1 MGNAS
6 STPGVDPADAEVR
19 RSRRSMESTRA
30 CRTVVPPPRH
40 TATLP
45 RRPIRAPLTRV
56 SPPSDPQKSSSPG
69 HQLSF
74 DIAYEV
80 VKHAD
85 VQDAARAA
93 CACKSL
99 YALRDADQLWWR
111 PSCEALGARA
121 RLYVPRTEAGGPI
134 HGGTWKE
141 HFFHLWAA
149 RDRWGEPA
157 PSEREWVRDRFRRL
171 LEDGDAVGLVGAVED
186 DSDDAPTDA
195 GAGTSATTAPPAAPV
210 GGVQVERG
218 SVKVIVRM
226 RPRGA
231 GGAARADGEAR
242 GRGAV
247 VLPLHQRLRIIK
259 AQRGEG
265 CTTSDAMRTLMRDSG
280 RGAEAS
286 RSPWADAEVSD
297 SDGGSVA
304 VHEAMREA
312 GGTALAPSRDTPR
325 ALKDVTNDEKESDG
339 SRRDQTKGSA
349 NADRLD
355 PTAGFEFACGVLSVD
370 ERERRVLAVAPG
382 VGLREFAFDA
392 VFGETAT
399 QAAVY
404 ERSAQPLVADFV
416 NGFNG
421 AMLVYGQTGSGKTH
435 TMFGPSSPCS
445 SFDGGPETE
454 TLGIVPRAC
463 EEILSAVRRRATKA
477 GGGVGWALQAS
488 YVEVFGQDVFDLLA
502 GGARV
507 GQSRVASRRYVADGD
522 TSVDVRTA
530 EDIARILKTGDAQKR
545 RAATAMNDRSS
556 RAHAV
561 FSLTL
566 TQTVETLETPGESP
580 GESRQMRS
588 RLCLVDLGG
597 SEKLSKSRANEGA
610 RGAGTVPWAE
620 YYASRARVT
629 EATNI
634 NVGLLALKRCVDALH
649 EAQRR
654 RREGIEPPPHVP
666 YSDSKLTE
674 LLSDALGGDG
684 KTAVLVAC
692 APEHEH
698 AVETAQSLRFGER
711 CASVETRAR
720 VGRDALAGMLAL
732 LDAKIGDCE
741 ARIEL
746 VERWVTTTTT
756 RRDEIDGTDERVVV
770 SKLAGAEGLR
780 VELEAML
787 AERAFLTNRIA
798 DAAGTET
805 RRAAPRGDARVPS
818 PKPERATARDAADE
832 L

>member
-1 MGNAS
+1 M
-6 STPGVDPADAEVR
+6 
-19 RSRRSMESTRA
+19 
-30 CRTVVPPPRH
+30 
-40 TATLP
+40 
-45 RRPIRAPLTRV
+45 
-56 SPPSDPQKSSSPG
+56 
-69 HQLSF
+69 
-74 DIAYEV
+74 
-80 VKHAD
+80 KHAD

-111 PSCEALGARA
+111 ASCEALGSQA
-121 RLYVPRTEAGGPI
+121 RLYVPRTASGGPI

-149 RDRWGEPA
+149 RDRWAEPA
-157 PSEREWVRDRFRRL
+157 PTEAEWVRDRFRRL
-171 LEDGDAVGLVGAVED
+171 LENGDGVAGVGTAENVSGSPL
-186 DSDDAPTDA
+186 DA
-195 GAGTSATTAPPAAPV
+195 GAAAPPGAPPVWV
-210 GGVQVERG
+210 GGAQIERG
-218 SVKVIVRM
+218 SVKVSVRM

-231 GGAARADGEAR
+231 GAARPEGEAR
-242 GRGAV
+242 RRGMV

-265 CTTSDAMRTLMRDSG
+265 CTTSDAMLTLMQDSG

-286 RSPWADAEVSD
+286 RSPWADAEL
-297 SDGGSVA
+297 SDGCVA
-304 VHEAMREA
+304 DEADREPA
-312 GGTALAPSRDTPR
+312 GVPTLSRDLLR
-325 ALKDVTNDEKESDG
+325 ALKDVTNDETEPSNVL
-339 SRRDQTKGSA
+339 RRTK
-349 NADRLD
+349 NATRLD
-355 PTAGFEFACGVLSVD
+355 PATNFDFACGVLSVD

-399 QAAVY
+399 QAEVY
-404 ERSAQPLVADFV
+404 EKSARPLVADFV

-421 AMLVYGQTGSGKTH
+421 AILVYGQTGSGKTH
-435 TMFGPSSPCS
+435 TMFGGNGSSGS
-445 SFDGGPETE
+445 PEH
-454 TLGIVPRAC
+454 LGIVPRAC
-463 EEILSAVRRRATKA
+463 EEVLNATRSRSAKA
-477 GGGVGWALQAS
+477 GGGIRWTLAAS
-488 YVEVFGQDVFDLLA
+488 YVEVYGQDVFDLLA

-522 TSVDVRTA
+522 ASVDVRTA
-530 EDIARILKTGDAQKR
+530 EDIARVLETGDAQKR

-566 TQTVETLETPGESP
+566 TQTMDGDGVVSP
-580 GESRQMRS
+580 RQNSSRQLRS

-597 SEKLSKSRANEGA
+597 SEKLTKSRANEGA
-610 RGAGTVPWAE
+610 RGAGTVPWSE
-620 YYASRARVT
+620 YYASRARLT

-654 RREGIEPPPHVP
+654 RKEGIEPPPHVP

-720 VGRDALAGMLAL
+720 VGRDALAGALAL
-732 LDAKIGDCE
+732 LNEKIEDCE
-741 ARIEL
+741 SRIKRS
-746 VERWVTTTTT
+746 ERWVTTTTT
-756 RRDEIDGTDERVVV
+756 RRDEMDGADERVVV
-770 SKLAGAEGLR
+770 SKLEGAEGLR
-780 VELEAML
+780 LELEAML
-787 AERAFLTNRIA
+787 AERAFLANRIA
-798 DAAGTET
+798 DATG
-805 RRAAPRGDARVPS
+805 V
-818 PKPERATARDAADE
+818 
-832 L
+832 

>member
-1 MGNAS
+1 MGNAT

-19 RSRRSMESTRA
+19 RSRRSTESTRA
-30 CRTVVPPPRH
+30 RRTWSPRLGTARRCPPVRSDE
-40 TATLP
+40 
-45 RRPIRAPLTRV
+45 LTRAF
-56 SPPSDPQKSSSPG
+56 PPSDPQKTPSPG

-111 PSCEALGARA
+111 PSCEALGAQA
-121 RLYVPRTEAGGPI
+121 RLYVPRAASGGPI

-149 RDRWGEPA
+149 RDRWAEPA
-157 PSEREWVRDRFRRL
+157 PSEAEFVRERFRRL
-171 LEDGDAVGLVGAVED
+171 LEDGDGVGLVGAYD
-186 DSDDAPTDA
+186 DGSD
-195 GAGTSATTAPPAAPV
+195 SAPPDASAADTSFPSAPGPAPGPARV
-210 GGVQVERG
+210 GGVQVEHG
-218 SVKVIVRM
+218 SVKVSVRM

-231 GGAARADGEAR
+231 GAARADGEAR
-242 GRGAV
+242 RGAV

-259 AQRGEG
+259 AQKGEG

-280 RGAEAS
+280 REIEAS
-286 RSPWADAEVSD
+286 RSPWADAEVVSD
-297 SDGGSVA
+297 GSDGGSA
-304 VHEAMREA
+304 EAEREA
-312 GGTALAPSRDTPR
+312 GVTRTQSQNSAPR
-325 ALKDVTNDEKESDG
+325 ALKDVTNDENERNDK
-339 SRRDQTKGSA
+339 RHRQTKEDSA
-349 NADRLD
+349 PPSRPD
-355 PTAGFEFACGVLSVD
+355 PAAGFEFACGVISVD
-370 ERERRVLAVAPG
+370 EREGRVLAVAPG

-392 VFGETAT
+392 VFGESAT
-399 QAAVY
+399 QAEVY
-404 ERSAQPLVADFV
+404 EKSARPLVADFV

-435 TMFGPSSPCS
+435 TMFGTDADDTLGSA
-445 SFDGGPETE
+445 ETA
-454 TLGIVPRAC
+454 GIVPRAC
-463 EEILSAVRRRATKA
+463 EEILNAVRRRSTDA
-477 GGGVGWALQAS
+477 GGGIVWSLKAS
-488 YVEVFGQDVFDLLA
+488 YVEVYGQDVFDLLK

-522 TSVDVRTA
+522 ASVDVRTA
-530 EDIARILKTGDAQKR
+530 EDIARVLRTGDAQKR

-566 TQTVETLETPGESP
+566 VQTMDREKVENGDGARETSEMSI
-580 GESRQMRS
+580 SARQLRS

-597 SEKLSKSRANEGA
+597 SEKLTKSRANEGA

-620 YYASRARVT
+620 YYASRARLT

-654 RREGIEPPPHVP
+654 RREGIWPPPHVP

-684 KTAVLVAC
+684 KTAVVVAC

-698 AVETAQSLRFGER
+698 AVETAQSLRFGET

-720 VGRDALAGMLAL
+720 VGRDALAGALAL
-732 LDAKIGDCE
+732 LNEKIEDCE
-741 ARIEL
+741 TRIKL
-746 VERWVTTTTT
+746 SERWVTTTTT
-756 RRDEIDGTDERVVV
+756 RRDEIDGTEERVVV

-787 AERAFLTNRIA
+787 AERAFLANRIA
-798 DAAGTET
+798 GAS
-805 RRAAPRGDARVPS
+805 R
-818 PKPERATARDAADE
+818 
-832 L
+832 

>member
-1 MGNAS
+1 MGNAT
-6 STPGVDPADAEVR
+6 STPGVDPANAEVR
-19 RSRRSMESTRA
+19 RSRSSMESTRVSNGGSPTRHPRDA
-30 CRTVVPPPRH
+30 APPVRSNE
-40 TATLP
+40 L
-45 RRPIRAPLTRV
+45 LTRI
-56 SPPSDPQKSSSPG
+56 SPPSDPQKTSSPG

-111 PSCEALGARA
+111 ASCEALGAQA
-121 RLYVPRTEAGGPI
+121 RLYVPRTASGGPI

-149 RDRWGEPA
+149 RDRWAEPA
-157 PSEREWVRDRFRRL
+157 PSEAEWARDRFRRL
-171 LEDGDAVGLVGAVED
+171 LEDGDGVGLVGAAEAIS
-186 DSDDAPTDA
+186 DSSPDA
-195 GAGTSATTAPPAAPV
+195 GAAAPPGAPPVRV
-210 GGVQVERG
+210 GGVQIERG
-218 SVKVIVRM
+218 SVKVSARV

-231 GGAARADGEAR
+231 GARRADGEAR
-242 GRGAV
+242 ERGAT

-259 AQRGEG
+259 AHRGEG
-265 CTTSDAMRTLMRDSG
+265 CTTSDAMRTLMQDSG

-286 RSPWADAEVSD
+286 RSPWADAELR
-297 SDGGSVA
+297 DGCVA
-304 VHEAMREA
+304 DAADREPPDGA
-312 GGTALAPSRDTPR
+312 RSPRRCDAPR
-325 ALKDVTNDEKESDG
+325 ALRDATNDETVT
-339 SRRDQTKGSA
+339 TK
-349 NADRLD
+349 NATRLD
-355 PTAGFEFACGVLSVD
+355 PVSVGFEFACGVLSVD

-399 QAAVY
+399 QAEVY
-404 ERSAQPLVADFV
+404 EKSARPLVADFV

-435 TMFGPSSPCS
+435 TMFGGAGRLGHPE
-445 SFDGGPETE
+445 SF
-454 TLGIVPRAC
+454 GIVPRAC
-463 EEILSAVRRRATKA
+463 EEVLNAARRRSAQA
-477 GGGVGWALQAS
+477 GGGIRWALAAS
-488 YVEVFGQDVFDLLA
+488 YVEVYGQDVFDLLA

-522 TSVDVRTA
+522 ASVDVRTA
-530 EDIARILKTGDAQKR
+530 EDIARVLETGDAQKR

-566 TQTVETLETPGESP
+566 TQTMDGDGVVSP
-580 GESRQMRS
+580 RQNSSRQLRS

-597 SEKLSKSRANEGA
+597 SEKLTKSRANEGA
-610 RGAGTVPWAE
+610 RGAGTVPWSE
-620 YYASRARVT
+620 YYASRARLT

-654 RREGIEPPPHVP
+654 RKEGIEPPPHVP

-720 VGRDALAGMLAL
+720 VGRDALAGALAL
-732 LDAKIGDCE
+732 LNEKIEDCE
-741 ARIEL
+741 SRIKRS
-746 VERWVTTTTT
+746 ERWVTTTTT
-756 RRDEIDGTDERVVV
+756 RRDEMDGADERVVV
-770 SKLAGAEGLR
+770 SKLEGAEGLR
-780 VELEAML
+780 LELEAML
-787 AERAFLTNRIA
+787 AERAFLANRIA
-798 DAAGTET
+798 DATG
-805 RRAAPRGDARVPS
+805 V
-818 PKPERATARDAADE
+818 
-832 L
+832 

>member
-1 MGNAS
+1 
-6 STPGVDPADAEVR
+6 
-19 RSRRSMESTRA
+19 
-30 CRTVVPPPRH
+30 
-40 TATLP
+40 
-45 RRPIRAPLTRV
+45 
-56 SPPSDPQKSSSPG
+56 
-69 HQLSF
+69 
-74 DIAYEV
+74 
-80 VKHAD
+80 
-85 VQDAARAA
+85 
-93 CACKSL
+93 
-99 YALRDADQLWWR
+99 
-111 PSCEALGARA
+111 
-121 RLYVPRTEAGGPI
+121 
-134 HGGTWKE
+134 
-141 HFFHLWAA
+141 
-149 RDRWGEPA
+149 
-157 PSEREWVRDRFRRL
+157 
-171 LEDGDAVGLVGAVED
+171 
-186 DSDDAPTDA
+186 
-195 GAGTSATTAPPAAPV
+195 
-210 GGVQVERG
+210 
-218 SVKVIVRM
+218 
-226 RPRGA
+226 
-231 GGAARADGEAR
+231 
-242 GRGAV
+242 
-247 VLPLHQRLRIIK
+247 
-259 AQRGEG
+259 
-265 CTTSDAMRTLMRDSG
+265 
-280 RGAEAS
+280 
-286 RSPWADAEVSD
+286 
-297 SDGGSVA
+297 
-304 VHEAMREA
+304 
-312 GGTALAPSRDTPR
+312 
-325 ALKDVTNDEKESDG
+325 
-339 SRRDQTKGSA
+339 
-349 NADRLD
+349 
-355 PTAGFEFACGVLSVD
+355 
-370 ERERRVLAVAPG
+370 
-382 VGLREFAFDA
+382 
-392 VFGETAT
+392 
-399 QAAVY
+399 
-404 ERSAQPLVADFV
+404 
-416 NGFNG
+416 
-421 AMLVYGQTGSGKTH
+421 
-435 TMFGPSSPCS
+435 
-445 SFDGGPETE
+445 
-454 TLGIVPRAC
+454 
-463 EEILSAVRRRATKA
+463 
-477 GGGVGWALQAS
+477 
-488 YVEVFGQDVFDLLA
+488 
-502 GGARV
+502 V

-522 TSVDVRTA
+522 ASVDVRTA

-566 TQTVETLETPGESP
+566 TQTVETLETLETLATPGESP

-741 ARIEL
+741 ARIER

-805 RRAAPRGDARVPS
+805 RQAAPRGVARAPS
-818 PKPERATARDAADE
+818 PKPERATARGAADE

>member
-1 MGNAS
+1 MSRLAHRDARATRSEAPQLREQRRGSDHGKRDFDPGGRPRGRRGTPLATLDGVNARAS
-6 STPGVDPADAEVR
+6 NTGPPVGTARRCPPVR
-19 RSRRSMESTRA
+19 SDELTRA
-30 CRTVVPPPRH
+30 F
-40 TATLP
+40 
-45 RRPIRAPLTRV
+45 
-56 SPPSDPQKSSSPG
+56 PPSDPQKTPSPG

-111 PSCEALGARA
+111 SSCEALGAQA
-121 RLYVPRTEAGGPI
+121 RLYVPRAASGGPI

-141 HFFHLWAA
+141 HFFHRWAA
-149 RDRWGEPA
+149 RDRWAEPA
-157 PSEREWVRDRFRRL
+157 PSEAEFVRERFRRL
-171 LEDGDAVGLVGAVED
+171 LEDGDVVGLVGAD
-186 DSDDAPTDA
+186 DDVSD
-195 GAGTSATTAPPAAPV
+195 SAPPDASAADTSFPSAPGPARV
-210 GGVQVERG
+210 GGVQVEHG
-218 SVKVIVRM
+218 SVKVSVRM

-231 GGAARADGEAR
+231 GAARADGEAR
-242 GRGAV
+242 RGAV

-259 AQRGEG
+259 AQKGEG

-280 RGAEAS
+280 REIEAS
-286 RSPWADAEVSD
+286 RSPWADAEVVSD
-297 SDGGSVA
+297 NSDGGSA
-304 VHEAMREA
+304 EAEREA
-312 GGTALAPSRDTPR
+312 GVMRTRSQNSAPR
-325 ALKDVTNDEKESDG
+325 ALKDVTNDENERNDK
-339 SRRDQTKGSA
+339 RHRQTKEDSA
-349 NADRLD
+349 SASRPD
-355 PTAGFEFACGVLSVD
+355 PAAGFEFTCGVISVD
-370 ERERRVLAVAPG
+370 EHEGRVLAVAPG

-392 VFGETAT
+392 VFGESAT
-399 QAAVY
+399 QAEVY
-404 ERSAQPLVADFV
+404 EKSARPLVADFV

-435 TMFGPSSPCS
+435 TMFGTDADDKLGSA
-445 SFDGGPETE
+445 ETA
-454 TLGIVPRAC
+454 GIVPRAC
-463 EEILSAVRRRATKA
+463 EEILNAVRRRSTDA
-477 GGGVGWALQAS
+477 GGGIVWSLKAS
-488 YVEVFGQDVFDLLA
+488 YVEVYGQDVFDLLA
-502 GGARV
+502 GGTRV

-522 TSVDVRTA
+522 ASVDVRTA
-530 EDIARILKTGDAQKR
+530 EDIARVLRTGDAQKR

-566 TQTVETLETPGESP
+566 VQTMDEVKKENGDGARETSEMSI
-580 GESRQMRS
+580 SARQLRS

-597 SEKLSKSRANEGA
+597 SEKLTKSRANEGA

-620 YYASRARVT
+620 YYASRARLT

-654 RREGIEPPPHVP
+654 RREGIWPPPHVP

-684 KTAVLVAC
+684 KTAVVVAC

-698 AVETAQSLRFGER
+698 AVETAQSLRFGET

-720 VGRDALAGMLAL
+720 VGRDALAGALAL
-732 LDAKIGDCE
+732 LNEKIEDCE
-741 ARIEL
+741 ARIKL
-746 VERWVTTTTT
+746 SERWVTTTTT
-756 RRDEIDGTDERVVV
+756 RRDEIDGTEERVVV

-787 AERAFLTNRIA
+787 AERAFLANRIA
-798 DAAGTET
+798 GAS
-805 RRAAPRGDARVPS
+805 R
-818 PKPERATARDAADE
+818 
-832 L
+832 

>member
-1 MGNAS
+1 MGNAT

-19 RSRRSMESTRA
+19 RSHARRSQRARVEHWSPRLGTARRCPPGRSDELTRA
-30 CRTVVPPPRH
+30 V
-40 TATLP
+40 
-45 RRPIRAPLTRV
+45 
-56 SPPSDPQKSSSPG
+56 PPSDPQKTPSPG

-111 PSCEALGARA
+111 PSCEALGAQA
-121 RLYVPRTEAGGPI
+121 RLYVPRAASGGPI

-149 RDRWGEPA
+149 RDRWAEPA
-157 PSEREWVRDRFRRL
+157 PSEAEFVRERFRRL
-171 LEDGDAVGLVGAVED
+171 LEDGDGVGLVGAD
-186 DSDDAPTDA
+186 DDGSD
-195 GAGTSATTAPPAAPV
+195 SAPPDASAADTSFPSAPGPAPGPARV
-210 GGVQVERG
+210 GGVQVEHG
-218 SVKVIVRM
+218 SVKVSVRM

-231 GGAARADGEAR
+231 GAARADGEAR
-242 GRGAV
+242 RGAV

-259 AQRGEG
+259 AQKGEG

-280 RGAEAS
+280 REIEAS
-286 RSPWADAEVSD
+286 RSPWADAEVVSD
-297 SDGGSVA
+297 GSDGGSA
-304 VHEAMREA
+304 EAEREA
-312 GGTALAPSRDTPR
+312 GVMRTQSRDAPR
-325 ALKDVTNDEKESDG
+325 ALKDVTNDEKERNDKRHHLAKEDSAPPSRSDP
-339 SRRDQTKGSA
+339 A
-349 NADRLD
+349 
-355 PTAGFEFACGVLSVD
+355 AGFEFACGVLSID
-370 ERERRVLAVAPG
+370 EREGRVLAVAPG

-392 VFGETAT
+392 VFGESAT
-399 QAAVY
+399 QAEVY
-404 ERSAQPLVADFV
+404 EKSARPLVADFL

-435 TMFGPSSPCS
+435 TMFGTDADDALGSA
-445 SFDGGPETE
+445 ETA
-454 TLGIVPRAC
+454 GIVPRAC
-463 EEILSAVRRRATKA
+463 EEILNAVRWRSTEA
-477 GGGVGWALQAS
+477 GGGISWSLAAS
-488 YVEVFGQDVFDLLA
+488 YVEVYGQDVFDLLA

-530 EDIARILKTGDAQKR
+530 EDIARVLKTGDAQKR

-566 TQTVETLETPGESP
+566 MQTMDTSVEKKKENGAPSI
-580 GESRQMRS
+580 SARQLRS

-597 SEKLSKSRANEGA
+597 SEKLTKSCANEGA

-620 YYASRARVT
+620 YYASRARMT

-698 AVETAQSLRFGER
+698 AVETAQSLRFGET

-720 VGRDALAGMLAL
+720 VGRDALAGALAL
-732 LDAKIGDCE
+732 LNEKIEDCE
-741 ARIEL
+741 ARIKL
-746 VERWVTTTTT
+746 SERWVTTTTT
-756 RRDEIDGTDERVVV
+756 RRDEIDGTEERVVV

-787 AERAFLTNRIA
+787 AERAFLANRIA
-798 DAAGTET
+798 GAS
-805 RRAAPRGDARVPS
+805 R
-818 PKPERATARDAADE
+818 
-832 L
+832 

>member
-1 MGNAS
+1 M
-6 STPGVDPADAEVR
+6 
-19 RSRRSMESTRA
+19 
-30 CRTVVPPPRH
+30 
-40 TATLP
+40 
-45 RRPIRAPLTRV
+45 
-56 SPPSDPQKSSSPG
+56 
-69 HQLSF
+69 
-74 DIAYEV
+74 
-80 VKHAD
+80 KHAD

-186 DSDDAPTDA
+186 DSDDAPPVA
-195 GAGTSATTAPPAAPV
+195 GAGTSATTVPPAAPV

-218 SVKVIVRM
+218 SVKVSVRM

-231 GGAARADGEAR
+231 GGAARADGEER

-247 VLPLHQRLRIIK
+247 VLPRHQRLRIIK

-286 RSPWADAEVSD
+286 RSPWADL
-297 SDGGSVA
+297 GGERQRRRLWSRRAKRRANPV
-304 VHEAMREA
+304 
-312 GGTALAPSRDTPR
+312 TALAPSRDVPR

-339 SRRDQTKGSA
+339 PRRDQTKGSA
-349 NADRLD
+349 NADRLDRLD

-392 VFGETAT
+392 VFGGAAT

-404 ERSAQPLVADFV
+404 ERSARPLVADFV

-445 SFDGGPETE
+445 SFDGGPGTE

-463 EEILSAVRRRATKA
+463 EAHSGGRAPRATEAAAAFGGRCRRVTSTCSGRRFDCSPAARAWGCFRASVAAVRHRRRRLGGRAHGGADIAPRPQDGRRAEA
-477 GGGVGWALQAS
+477 RGDRH
-488 YVEVFGQDVFDLLA
+488 ERPLA
-502 GGARV
+502 
-507 GQSRVASRRYVADGD
+507 
-522 TSVDVRTA
+522 
-530 EDIARILKTGDAQKR
+530 
-545 RAATAMNDRSS
+545 

-561 FSLTL
+561 FSLTADANRGAPL
-566 TQTVETLETPGESP
+566 MT
-580 GESRQMRS
+580 
-588 RLCLVDLGG
+588 LGG
-597 SEKLSKSRANEGA
+597 SRRDPAIPANALAPVPGGPRPASKSRERRSAH
-610 RGAGTVPWAE
+610 RTVVG
-620 YYASRARVT
+620 RVLRQGARVT
-629 EATNI
+629 EATTI

-684 KTAVLVAC
+684 KTAVRVAC

-711 CASVETRAR
+711 CASVETRASR
-720 VGRDALAGMLAL
+720 
-732 LDAKIGDCE
+732 
-741 ARIEL
+741 AR
-746 VERWVTTTTT
+746 RARGHARFA
-756 RRDEIDGTDERVVV
+756 RREDR
-770 SKLAGAEGLR
+770 GLR
-780 VELEAML
+780 GAH
-787 AERAFLTNRIA
+787 RAC
-798 DAAGTET
+798 
-805 RRAAPRGDARVPS
+805 
-818 PKPERATARDAADE
+818 
-832 L
+832 

>member
-1 MGNAS
+1 M
-6 STPGVDPADAEVR
+6 
-19 RSRRSMESTRA
+19 
-30 CRTVVPPPRH
+30 VVPPPRH
-40 TATLP
+40 PATLP

-56 SPPSDPQKSSSPG
+56 SPPSDAQKSSSPG

-186 DSDDAPTDA
+186 DSDDAPPDA
-195 GAGTSATTAPPAAPV
+195 GARTSATTAPPAAPV

-218 SVKVIVRM
+218 SVKVSVRM

-404 ERSAQPLVADFV
+404 ERSARPLVADFV

-477 GGGVGWALQAS
+477 GGGVRWALQAS

-507 GQSRVASRRYVADGD
+507 GQSRVASRRYVTDGD
-522 TSVDVRTA
+522 ASVDVRTA
-530 EDIARILKTGDAQKR
+530 DDIARVLRTGDAQKR

-566 TQTVETLETPGESP
+566 VQTMDREKVENGDGARETSEMSI
-580 GESRQMRS
+580 SARQLRS

-597 SEKLSKSRANEGA
+597 SEKLTKSRANEGA

-620 YYASRARVT
+620 YYASRARLT

-654 RREGIEPPPHVP
+654 RREGIWPPPHVP

-684 KTAVLVAC
+684 KTAVVVAC

-698 AVETAQSLRFGER
+698 AVETAQSLRFGET

-720 VGRDALAGMLAL
+720 VGRDALAGALAL
-732 LDAKIGDCE
+732 LNEKIEDCE
-741 ARIEL
+741 TRIKL
-746 VERWVTTTTT
+746 SERWVTTTTT
-756 RRDEIDGTDERVVV
+756 RRDEIDGTEERVVV

-787 AERAFLTNRIA
+787 AERAFLANRIA
-798 DAAGTET
+798 GAS
-805 RRAAPRGDARVPS
+805 R
-818 PKPERATARDAADE
+818 
-832 L
+832 